1 MRKIRIALAQI
12 NPTLGDLKG
21 NAQKIL
27 DFIGRAKKV
36 KADIVTFPELSI
48 CGYPPED
55 LLLKERFIKD
65 NLKMLEFIKK
75 NISGIIAII
84 GFVSEDENGNIYNSA
99 AIIKDKK
106 LRGIYRKIELPNY
119 GVFDEK
125 RYFKSGK
132 DVPVFILNGVI
143 FGVNICEDIWKE
155 NGVAKVQ
162 SDKGAKIIINIS
174 SSPYHTGKVNLR
186 KNILLERVKE
196 IKTYVCYNNLVGGQ
210 DELVFD
216 GASLVLDPEGNEIAR
231 GKQFEED
238 LVVADLAVEAETKDE
253 FRDKDYINLGK
264 LNDNE
269 LPALEIKIPRK
280 LDPLEEIYKALVLGT
295 RDYVKKNG
303 FEKVIIDL
311 SGGIDSSL
319 TAVIACDALGKEN
332 VIGISMPSRYSSEGT
347 QRDAEILAKNLGIKF
362 TRVYIDKIFSSYLDS
377 LEKEFQGLRP
387 DVTEENIQARI
398 RGNILMAL
406 SNKFGYL
413 VLTTGNKSEVS
424 CGYCTLYGDMAG
436 GFNVLKDVFKTLV
449 YKLTI
454 FRNEKGKNNLIPE
467 SIIKRPPT
475 AELRPDQKDED
486 TLPPYSILDGI
497 LKKYVEEGK
506 SYREILQDGEFDPQ
520 LVRKVIQMVDKN
532 EYKRRQAPPGI
543 KITPRAFGKDWRFPI
558 TNKYKEFEDES
569 R

>member
-65 NLKMLEFIKK
+65 NLKILEFIKK

-155 NGVAKVQ
+155 NGIAKVQ

-174 SSPYHTGKVNLR
+174 SSPYYTGKVNLR

-196 IKTYVCYNNLVGGQ
+196 TKTYVCYNNLVGGQ

-303 FEKVIIDL
+303 FEKVIIGL

-377 LEKEFQGLRP
+377 LEKEFHGLRP

>member
-155 NGVAKVQ
+155 NGIAKVQ

-196 IKTYVCYNNLVGGQ
+196 TKTYVCYNNLVGGQ

-303 FEKVIIDL
+303 FEKVIIGL

>member
-65 NLKMLEFIKK
+65 NLKILEFIKK

-132 DVPVFILNGVI
+132 DIPVFILNGVI

-303 FEKVIIDL
+303 FEKVIIGL

-332 VIGISMPSRYSSEGT
+332 VIGISMPSKYSSEGT
-347 QRDAEILAKNLGIKF
+347 QIDAEILAKNLGIKF

-454 FRNEKGKNNLIPE
+454 FRNEKEENNLIPE

-543 KITPRAFGKDWRFPI
+543 KITPGAFGKDWRFPI

>member
-303 FEKVIIDL
+303 FEKVIIGL

-543 KITPRAFGKDWRFPI
+543 KITPRAFSKDWRFPI
-558 TNKYKEFEDES
+558 TNKYREFEDES

>member
-65 NLKMLEFIKK
+65 NLKILEFIKK

-303 FEKVIIDL
+303 FEKVIIGL

-543 KITPRAFGKDWRFPI
+543 KITPRAFSKDWRFPI
-558 TNKYKEFEDES
+558 TNKYREFEDES

>member
-155 NGVAKVQ
+155 NGIAKVQ

-196 IKTYVCYNNLVGGQ
+196 TKTYVCYNNLVGGQ

-303 FEKVIIDL
+303 FEKVIIGL

-543 KITPRAFGKDWRFPI
+543 KITPRAFSKDWRFPI
-558 TNKYKEFEDES
+558 TNKYREFEDES

>member
-65 NLKMLEFIKK
+65 NLKILEFIKK

-174 SSPYHTGKVNLR
+174 SSPYYTGKVNLR

-303 FEKVIIDL
+303 FEKVIIGL

>member
-65 NLKMLEFIKK
+65 NLKILEFIKK

-303 FEKVIIDL
+303 FEKVIIGL

>member
-196 IKTYVCYNNLVGGQ
+196 TKTYVCYNNLVGGQ

-303 FEKVIIDL
+303 FEKVIIGL

-543 KITPRAFGKDWRFPI
+543 KITPRAFSKDWRFPI
-558 TNKYKEFEDES
+558 TNKYREFEDES